1 MVTVR
6 VISKG
11 SLDEYMSRAVKHYS
25 SLFTLPSLSKVIL
38 GITVLCM
45 MGGVAVA
52 IPLFG
57 SYRTFATGLL
67 FGPILLSIVV
77 LSDLII
83 SRSFMKADPIFDLR
97 RCSALSLVS
106 WLIWLAFMFLGAMA
120 SFFVEGNSI
129 WVKFFFSGL
138 CPVLILRLLVFSTV
152 SLADYGRI
160 FVSSIIQPASCMISF
175 LLIGPFLGYAISAH
189 SLFFLLSAM
198 VIAVGVAFLF
208 SSLLDHTGK
217 ATVGIG
223 ALSLFKAFLVNWIV
237 DADKPL
243 EEFFEKLGVD
253 ENVEVSLL
261 GFRTEEKMKAIMV
274 IPACHRGPFKNVGSS
289 LLPYLI
295 QEALG
300 KEARCVVVVPHG
312 LVGHERDLAS
322 QFQNSL
328 LVESILDCVGSFS
341 SLGYQAKPFMRG
353 QKDGAKASCQAF
365 GDCAIF
371 TLTLAPETTEDLPQQ
386 LNSMI
391 SEESD
396 KAGIPHIMVVNAHN
410 SLEGAS
416 KSDES
421 VAFLKAA
428 AATSLE
434 KSLGNE
440 HFPFEI
446 GAATVV
452 PEEFSVRDG
461 MGPGGIG
468 VITVKVADQIAA
480 YITIDGNNMVSGL
493 RERIISRLLD
503 LGVVDGEVLTTDT
516 HVVNGVVQIARGYH
530 PIGEALD
537 QTKLI
542 KWVEHAVEEA
552 LGNMEPA
559 EALWTS
565 TVVPNV
571 KVVGE
576 KQIEQ
581 LCLLAERTLE
591 QAKKLAALLFS
602 SAGIL
607 LAILFLLL

>member
-1 MVTVR
+1 VVIVR

-11 SLDEYMSRAVKHYS
+11 SLDEYMSSTVKHYS

-38 GITVLCM
+38 GIAVLCM
-45 MGGVAVA
+45 VGGVAVA
-52 IPLFG
+52 LPLFS
-57 SYRTFATGLL
+57 SYRTLATGLL
-67 FGPILLSIVV
+67 FGAMLFSIVV

-83 SRSFMKADPIFDLR
+83 SQSFMKADPIFDLR
-97 RCSALSLVS
+97 RCSALSFFS
-106 WLIWLAFMFLGAMA
+106 WMIWLAFMSLGATA
-120 SFFVEGNSI
+120 SFFVKGHNV

-138 CPVLILRLLVFSTV
+138 CPVLTLRLLVFSTV
-152 SLADYGRI
+152 SLADYEEI
-160 FVSSIIQPASCMISF
+160 FASSVIQPASCVISF
-175 LLIGPFLGYAISAH
+175 LLIAPLLGYAISVP
-189 SLFFLLSAM
+189 SLFFLLSAT
-198 VIAVGVAFLF
+198 VIAVAVVFLF
-208 SSLLDHTGK
+208 TSLLDRTGR

-223 ALSLFKAFLVNWIV
+223 SLSLFKAFLVNWII

-243 EEFFEKLGVD
+243 EGFFEKLGVD
-253 ENVEVSLL
+253 ENIEVSLL
-261 GFRTEEKMKAIMV
+261 GFRTEKKMKAIMV

-295 QEALG
+295 QAALG
-300 KEARCVVVVPHG
+300 KQARCVVVVPHG

-322 QFQNSL
+322 QFQNRL
-328 LVESILDCVGSFS
+328 MVKSILDSVESFS
-341 SLGYQAKPFMRG
+341 SLGLQAKTFTRV
-353 QKDGAKASCQAF
+353 QKNGAKASCQAF
-365 GDCAIF
+365 GDCAVF
-371 TLTLAPETTEDLPQQ
+371 TLTLAPETTEDLPQR

-396 KAGIPHIMVVNAHN
+396 KAGLHHTMVINAHN

-421 VAFLKAA
+421 IASLKAA
-428 AATSLE
+428 AAASLE
-434 KSLGNE
+434 KSLQRKQ
-440 HFPFEI
+440 FPFEI
-446 GAATVV
+446 GAATVT

-461 MGPGGIG
+461 MGPGGIS

-493 RERIISRLLD
+493 RERIISQLVD

-516 HVVNGVVQIARGYH
+516 HAVNGIVQIARGYH
-530 PIGEALD
+530 PIGEAMD

-542 KWVEHAVEEA
+542 RWVEHAVKEA

-571 KVVGE
+571 KVIGE
-576 KQIEQ
+576 KQITQ

-591 QAKKLAALLFS
+591 RAKKLAALLFS

-607 LAILFLLL
+607 LAVLFLSL